1 MMAILQNDKRIEQ
14 LETSAGLTESN
25 EFSFASNPNT
35 YVPSGLVYHKIVTKS
50 KEVIYQTKNKPE
62 KSSQKIIREKNLT
75 PLEIYRQA
83 KNNNIKTSKY
93 FKNKKVEPKEA
104 DYKKGYFDRYFLQ
117 LASDDKAPIIEV
129 KKKDYTKADSTYLKT
144 DIRWSLNKDIKEQ
157 ERLNLNNILS
167 VEKTFP
173 QIRMKIYNFVEFG
186 KES

>member
-14 LETSAGLTESN
+14 LETSAALTESN

-129 KKKDYTKADSTYLKT
+129 TKKEFDQADGMYKKQPVT
-144 DIRWSLNKDIKEQ
+144 WSLSKDKLEM
-157 ERLNLNNILS
+157 EKMNEKS
-167 VEKTFP
+167 VLFAEKTFP